1 MPGHIQKG
9 AEEVRPE
16 AREAAGAAAALRV
29 VLAVAAHL
37 GKVKSARKS
46 RAKFTQ
52 KMVVNGI

>member
-37 GKVKSARKS
+37 GKG
-46 RAKFTQ
+46 RANRPGKAGRSSP
-52 KMVVNGI
+52 KRDGG